1 MWSGEIIPRFPEIS
15 KKSLSKKKKKKNQK
29 LNRVKGE
36 PCSASVRGH
45 LPYNLPIPGA
55 LFLSTHNHPS
65 GLKPQALADR
75 LVSHKC

>member
-1 MWSGEIIPRFPEIS
+1 MWSGEIILRFPEIS
-15 KKSLSKKKKKKNQK
+15 KKNLSKKKKNEK

-45 LPYNLPIPGA
+45 LPYNLQIPGA

-75 LVSHKC
+75 LVSHKS